1 MPAVTIGNAAERR
14 TLAEAV
20 RAAILTVHAAAGLA
34 SCADQQTQR
43 LLRASEGLSRSA
55 LAVLLAAPPDTS
67 PQQPR
72 APKPDD
78 APRKRRRPRGKRGN
92 RGPKVSAMDEDD
104 TTAPEHSGSASALPA
119 AAATPGP
126 PRGAL
131 VASGETDNLEHGKR
145 QKVGFEVGRACRP
158 LRTGPATAD
167 AECALEDGWA
177 DTPGASCP
185 VSAVVAP
192 PAPSGTG
199 LTSPTA
205 ALAVQELQRLYQAQR
220 CKDPGLDEIFV
231 LFISFVLC
239 NSRFAAEF
247 NWDAVSQELQLW
259 KQEDGTGLA
268 ALDEMLDMF
277 GRSKRER
284 LAQLLEPWLSRW
296 QVAASQARRT
306 MPGSPYMSQFG

>member
-43 LLRASEGLSRSA
+43 LLRTSEGLSRSA

-131 VASGETDNLEHGKR
+131 VASGETEGEHGKR
-145 QKVGFEVGRACRP
+145 QKVSFEVGRALRP
-158 LRTGPATAD
+158 QRSGPATAD
-167 AECALEDGWA
+167 AESALEDGWA

-192 PAPSGTG
+192 PAPSGTA

-205 ALAVQELQRLYQAQR
+205 ALAVQELQRLYQALR
-220 CKDPGLDEIFV
+220 SKNPGLDEIFV
-231 LFISFVLC
+231 LFISSVHC
-239 NSRFAAEF
+239 SSRFAAVSS
-247 NWDAVSQELQLW
+247 WDAVYEELQLW
-259 KQEDGTGLA
+259 KQEDSTGLA
-268 ALDEMLDMF
+268 ALDEMPDMF

-306 MPGSPYMSQFG
+306 MPGSPYMKQFGY